1 MTVDAPTPFSDL
13 VRSFRRRMTMQT
25 VLRVLL
31 EASRRGSIVL
41 VAAVC
46 LSLPWPAIPAFVP
59 IAAALLVFAWT
70 LMAHALGRSRK
81 RDITVA
87 ADDALEAR
95 SLLVSAVEIEQHP
108 GRHDSAAG
116 GFTMQHARTMLPDW
130 RAAIPGV
137 LRLPAARA
145 FLIPLAFL
153 LAGSA
158 LLALRPG
165 SAMSTPKNPRAVG
178 VDTRV
183 SEQVSALR
191 ESLRLPEPDL
201 ANRSAVANPPGT
213 DAGPEPVGD
222 RQDRAAAAAE
232 TSLAEKGN
240 TDERP
245 DAGPTQRASVSGTG
259 SRAGFIA
266 GADTTGAPAGEDVEI
281 DVVAAEIERRGA
293 LIAGTKVSDPAG
305 FAQDG
310 ALAPASAG
318 TAMPAA
324 SLATGATD
332 FELTPAERGY
342 YERYRRYREAK
353 P

>member
-1 MTVDAPTPFSDL
+1 
-13 VRSFRRRMTMQT
+13 MTMQT

-41 VAAVC
+41 VAATC
-46 LSLPWPAIPAFVP
+46 LSLPWPTLPALMP
-59 IAAALLVFAWT
+59 IAAALLVFAGT
-70 LMAHALGRSRK
+70 LVTHALGSLRQ

-87 ADDALEAR
+87 ADDALDAG

-116 GFTMQHARTMLPDW
+116 SFTMQRARTALPDW

-137 LRLPAARA
+137 LRLPSARA

-158 LLALRPG
+158 LLALRPD
-165 SAMSTPKNPRAVG
+165 SATSTPKNPLADD
-178 VDTRV
+178 VDERV
-183 SEQVSALR
+183 SGQVIALR
-191 ESLRLPEPDL
+191 ESLRLPEPDVTT
-201 ANRSAVANPPGT
+201 RSAVADAPVTGT
-213 DAGPEPVGD
+213 GPKPVGGG
-222 RQDRAAAAAE
+222 QDRPVPAAE
-232 TSLAEKGN
+232 ASLTEKRN
-240 TDERP
+240 TGDRS
-245 DAGPTQRASVSGTG
+245 DAGPTQKTGVSGTG
-259 SRAGFIA
+259 SRAGFVA
-266 GADTTGAPAGEDVEI
+266 GADVTGRPARVDVELN
-281 DVVAAEIERRGA
+281 VVDAEIERSGA
-293 LIAGTKVSDPAG
+293 IVAGTEVSNPAG
-305 FAQDG
+305 FARSST
-310 ALAPASAG
+310 LAPASAG

-342 YERYRRYREAK
+342 YERYRRHREAK